1 MPVVRFAWDAQLVD
15 LRREVCP
22 RARWDKAS
30 RAWVMTAAEA
40 GAFLKVV
47 QTRKHFSRM
56 QCTVTVDE
64 TTWLLGFAE
73 GTPYRLR

>member
-1 MPVVRFAWDAQLVD
+1 MPVVRFPWDAQLVD

-30 RAWVMTAAEA
+30 RAWVEA

-47 QTRKHFSRM
+47 QARKHFSRM

-64 TTWLLGFAE
+64 TTWLLGL
-73 GTPYRLR
+73 LRVRPIAYGSL